1 MDSPQAI
8 AQHIQESAQTSPG
21 FYEHSNHTQDLPQR
35 SQDVAQWAM
44 RYYWPLGGDPQ
55 RHTGYHSPQ
64 RLPSRPTPSTSPA
77 DFSYHQ
83 AKREA
88 AQSRIKAAIA
98 QLQEQNSL
106 PTTATA
112 RAQAIA
118 QLAHI
123 SQQTLYKAHNK
134 PLWHPDHLLA
144 QPPTPTPPE
153 SPQPAPEQQIT
164 QPLQKPALNPQS
176 QTLKLLWLREITQLY
191 IYVGFCLIHT
201 HFQAA
206 AALTLKGQR
215 AAQVAQLQTDRSSR
229 GGQGGDLSASTPPAD
244 HDPRPFSPSPALS
257 SSSLAGLS
265 PAWDRLRASLPERLQ
280 AKIAAAERERQ
291 RHQEW
296 EDHRRRLAQLRRS
309 SGLAE
314 AAGLSESTDGAA
326 AEVNPEASC

>member
-88 AQSRIKAAIA
+88 AQSRIKAAVA

-106 PTTATA
+106 PANATA

-144 QPPTPTPPE
+144 QSPTPTPPE
-153 SPQPAPEQQIT
+153 SPQPAPEQEIT
-164 QPLQKPALNPQS
+164 QLPLKPVQIPQS

-215 AAQVAQLQTDRSSR
+215 AAQAAQPQTDRSNR
-229 GGQGGDLSASTPPAD
+229 GGLGDHSPASIPPSASSSPPPSASFLPPTSPPAG
-244 HDPRPFSPSPALS
+244 S
-257 SSSLAGLS
+257 S
-265 PAWDRLRASLPERLQ
+265 PAWSRLRASLPESLQ
-280 AKIAAAERERQ
+280 AKIIAAERERQ
-291 RHQEW
+291 RQQQW
-296 EDHRRRLAQLRRS
+296 EGHRWWLARRML
-309 SGLAE
+309 
-314 AAGLSESTDGAA
+314 
-326 AEVNPEASC
+326 